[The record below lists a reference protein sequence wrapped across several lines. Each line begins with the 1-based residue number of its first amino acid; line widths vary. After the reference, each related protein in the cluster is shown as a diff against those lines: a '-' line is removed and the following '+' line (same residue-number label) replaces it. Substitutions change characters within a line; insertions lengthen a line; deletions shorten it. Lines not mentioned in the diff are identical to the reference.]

1 MPQNTNIGI
10 NQGTKIDKVESIQNI
25 SVGEGGAMSIGS
37 PSQPVTINVTNHF
50 HLPSGMSLKDVAALV
65 KSETEESGQ
74 KLIIEDESKST
85 LKITNESESDK

>member
-1 MPQNTNIGI
+1 
-10 NQGTKIDKVESIQNI
+10 
-25 SVGEGGAMSIGS
+25 
-37 PSQPVTINVTNHF
+37 
-50 HLPSGMSLKDVAALV
+50 MSLKDVAALV